1 MKNIPYYSLP
11 LLIQNVLVGVSHV
24 EIHCAGY
31 LEQWTDESTLGL
43 ILNELASDY
52 PTPEKYGINKVRLFL
67 IGKK

>member
-1 MKNIPYYSLP
+1 MGI
-11 LLIQNVLVGVSHV
+11 SHV

-52 PTPEKYGINKVRLFL
+52 PTLKKYRINKVRLFL
-67 IGKK
+67 IGKKVMHSLRVNDYCR